1 MANDVAAMNDDDRT
15 KLIGEIVSA
24 LSDCMDDGGLV
35 VPAECHTVTAQ
46 KEGSRESPLR
56 VRVGHSEHLPG
67 TSAVEG

>member
-15 KLIGEIVSA
+15 KMIGEIFSA

-46 KEGSRESPLR
+46 K
-56 VRVGHSEHLPG
+56 
-67 TSAVEG
+67 

>member
-15 KLIGEIVSA
+15 KMIGEIVSA

-46 KEGSRESPLR
+46 SYAKNQIPPTI
-56 VRVGHSEHLPG
+56 GHDR
-67 TSAVEG
+67 AD